1 MTAHA
6 MLSASSSYRWL
17 HCPPSARLNAK
28 VRDEASPYA
37 LEGSAAHE
45 LAEYKLKSALG
56 MKADDPTEN
65 LSYYSKEMD
74 DAATFYADHIME
86 CLEGIKQT
94 TADPIVLIEQKLDFS
109 DIVPEGFGTADCI
122 IIADD
127 TLYLWDFKYGT
138 GVLVEAERNPQL
150 MLYGLAASLLFD
162 GIYDFDEVKMTIFQP
177 RRDNIS
183 SFTLPKEEL
192 YLWAEETVKPIA
204 ALAFEG
210 KGDFSAGS
218 WCQFCKVK
226 ATCAERASANLELA
240 RYDFARPPL
249 LTDEEIES
257 VLGKLDELS
266 TWAKDIKDYALTAAK
281 SGKKWAGFKLV
292 EGRSNRKYSDEVKVA
307 ETVKQA
313 GFDPY
318 EKKVLGITAM
328 TQLLGRKQFSDLL
341 GDLVIKPQGKPTL
354 VPESDKRPE
363 MTNIFDDFKEEII
376 HD

>member
-6 MLSASSSYRWL
+6 ILSASSSDRWL
-17 HCPPSARLNAK
+17 HCPPSTRMNEK
-28 VRDEASPYA
+28 VPDESSSYA
-37 LEGSAAHE
+37 LEGSEAHA
-45 LAEYKLKSALG
+45 LCEYKLKTALG
-56 MKADDPTEN
+56 RKAKDPS
-65 LSYYSKEMD
+65 LSMYSKEME
-74 DAATFYADHIME
+74 DAASYYVDHILE
-86 CLEGIKQT
+86 CLEGIRKT
-94 TADPIVLIEQKLDFS
+94 TADPIVLIEQRLDFS
-109 DIVPEGFGTADCI
+109 DIVPEGFGTADCVI
-122 IIADD
+122 LANEI
-127 TLYLWDFKYGT
+127 LYLWDFKYGT

-192 YLWAEETVKPIA
+192 YRWAEETVKPIA

-210 KGDFSAGS
+210 KGDFAAGS

-226 ATCAERASANLELA
+226 ATCAERARVKLELA
-240 RYDFARPPL
+240 KYEFSRPPL

-257 VLGKLDELS
+257 ILEKLDELS
-266 TWAKDIKDYALTAAK
+266 AWAKDIKDYALNAAI
-281 SGKKWAGFKLV
+281 SGKKWTGFKLV
-292 EGRSNRKYSDEVKVA
+292 EGRSNRKYSDEAKVA
-307 ETVKQA
+307 DTVEQA

-328 TQLLGRKQFSDLL
+328 TQLLGRKQFNELL
-341 GDLVIKPQGKPTL
+341 GDLVIKPEGKPTL

-363 MTNIFDDFKEEII
+363 MTNIFDDFKEENI

>member
-6 MLSASSSYRWL
+6 ILSASSSNRWL
-17 HCPPSARLNAK
+17 DCPPSARLNEK
-28 VRDEASPYA
+28 VPDESSAYA
-37 LEGSAAHE
+37 LEGSEAHA
-45 LAEYKLKSALG
+45 LCEYKLKTALG
-56 MKADDPTEN
+56 KKAKDPTAG
-65 LSYYSKEMD
+65 LAMYSKEME
-74 DAATFYADHIME
+74 DAASCYVDHILE
-86 CLEGIKQT
+86 CLEGIKKT
-94 TADPIVLIEQKLDFS
+94 TADPIVLIEQRLDFS
-109 DIVPEGFGTADCI
+109 DIVPEGFGTADCVI
-122 IIADD
+122 LADE

-150 MLYGLAASLLFD
+150 MLYGLAANLLFD
-162 GIYDFDEVKMTIFQP
+162 GIYDFDEVKMTVFQP

-192 YLWAEETVKPIA
+192 YRWAEETVKPIA

-226 ATCAERASANLELA
+226 ATCAERARVNLELA
-240 RYDFARPPL
+240 KYEFSRPPL

-257 VLGKLDELS
+257 ILEKLDELAA
-266 TWAKDIKDYALTAAK
+266 WAKDIKDYALNAAI

-292 EGRSNRKYSDEVKVA
+292 EGRSNRKYTDETKVA

-328 TQLLGRKQFSDLL
+328 TQLLGRKQFNELL
-341 GDLVIKPQGKPTL
+341 GNLVIKPEGKPTL

-363 MTNIFDDFKEEII
+363 MTNIFDDFKEENI

>member
-65 LSYYSKEMD
+65 LSYYSKEME
-74 DAATFYADHIME
+74 DAAAFYADHIME

-94 TADPIVLIEQKLDFS
+94 TADPIVLIEQRLDFS

-192 YLWAEETVKPIA
+192 YGWAKETVKPIA
-204 ALAFEG
+204 TLAFEG
-210 KGDFSAGS
+210 KGDFAQPEAGVSSA
-218 WCQFCKVK
+218 
-226 ATCAERASANLELA
+226 R
-240 RYDFARPPL
+240 
-249 LTDEEIES
+249 
-257 VLGKLDELS
+257 
-266 TWAKDIKDYALTAAK
+266 
-281 SGKKWAGFKLV
+281 
-292 EGRSNRKYSDEVKVA
+292 
-307 ETVKQA
+307 
-313 GFDPY
+313 
-318 EKKVLGITAM
+318 
-328 TQLLGRKQFSDLL
+328 
-341 GDLVIKPQGKPTL
+341 
-354 VPESDKRPE
+354 
-363 MTNIFDDFKEEII
+363 
-376 HD
+376 

>member
-6 MLSASSSYRWL
+6 ILSASSSDRWL
-17 HCPPSARLNAK
+17 HCPPSARLNEK
-28 VRDEASPYA
+28 VPDESSAYA
-37 LEGSAAHE
+37 LEGSEAHA
-45 LAEYKLKSALG
+45 LCEYKLKTALG
-56 MKADDPTEN
+56 KKAKDPTAG
-65 LSYYSKEMD
+65 LAMHSKEME
-74 DAATFYADHIME
+74 DAASCYVDHILE
-86 CLEGIKQT
+86 CLEGIKKT
-94 TADPIVLIEQKLDFS
+94 TADPIVLIEQRLDFS
-109 DIVPEGFGTADCI
+109 DIVPEGFGTADCVI
-122 IIADD
+122 LADE

-138 GVLVEAERNPQL
+138 GVLVEAEQNPQL

-192 YLWAEETVKPIA
+192 YRWAEETVKPIA

-226 ATCAERASANLELA
+226 ATCAERARVNLELA
-240 RYDFARPPL
+240 KYEFSRPPL

-257 VLGKLDELS
+257 ILEKLDELAA
-266 TWAKDIKDYALTAAK
+266 WAKDIKDYALNAAI

-292 EGRSNRKYSDEVKVA
+292 EGRSNRKYTDETKVA

-328 TQLLGRKQFSDLL
+328 TQLLGRKQFNELL
-341 GDLVIKPQGKPTL
+341 GDLVIKPEGKPTL

-363 MTNIFDDFKEEII
+363 MTNIFDDFKEENI

>member
-1 MTAHA
+1 VPDES
-6 MLSASSSYRWL
+6 SA
-17 HCPPSARLNAK
+17 
-28 VRDEASPYA
+28 YA
-37 LEGSAAHE
+37 LEGSEAHA
-45 LAEYKLKSALG
+45 LCEYKLKTALG
-56 MKADDPTEN
+56 KKAKDPTAG
-65 LSYYSKEMD
+65 LAMYSKEME
-74 DAATFYADHIME
+74 DAASCYVDHILE
-86 CLEGIKQT
+86 CLEGIKKT
-94 TADPIVLIEQKLDFS
+94 TADPIVLIEQRLDFS
-109 DIVPEGFGTADCI
+109 DIVPEGFGTADCVI
-122 IIADD
+122 LADE

-192 YLWAEETVKPIA
+192 YRWAEETVKPIA

-226 ATCAERASANLELA
+226 ATCAERARVNLELA
-240 RYDFARPPL
+240 KYEFSRPPL

-257 VLGKLDELS
+257 ILEKLDELAA
-266 TWAKDIKDYALTAAK
+266 WAKDIKDYALNAAI

-292 EGRSNRKYSDEVKVA
+292 EGRSNRKYTDETKVA

-318 EKKVLGITAM
+318 EKKILGITAM
-328 TQLLGRKQFSDLL
+328 TQLLGRKQFNALL
-341 GDLVIKPQGKPTL
+341 GDLVIKPEGKPTL

-363 MTNIFDDFKEEII
+363 MTNIFDDFKEENI